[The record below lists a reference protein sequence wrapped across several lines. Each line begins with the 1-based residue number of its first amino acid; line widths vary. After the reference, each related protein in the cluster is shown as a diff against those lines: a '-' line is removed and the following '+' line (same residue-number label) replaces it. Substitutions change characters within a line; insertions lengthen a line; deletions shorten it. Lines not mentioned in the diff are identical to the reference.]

1 MAPLQPGATA
11 VPLSMTGFGSAAG
24 PVAGGVLQVE
34 IRTVNHRYFNL
45 STKLPSDLGPLEGEL
60 RERLRKELE
69 RGHVTV
75 AARWLERAAPEGGRL
90 QLDPERAR
98 EAMARLRELQAAVGL
113 SGEITLDL
121 VARQPEVF
129 VAADE
134 ATRAIEW
141 GEVEPIVS
149 AAVAQVHAMRR
160 REGEAMGAELR
171 HRLDLIERHTGTIQ
185 HRAPHRVAA
194 ERDRLRA
201 AVQELM
207 NGKPLDENRLAQE
220 IAFLA
225 DKLDITEEVVRLGA
239 HLAAARSALAGDKAV
254 GKQLGFLAQEIGR
267 EVNTIGSKANDA
279 EIQHGVIE
287 MKGELERFREQL
299 ENLA

>member
-1 MAPLQPGATA
+1 
-11 VPLSMTGFGSAAG
+11 MTGFGSADG

-45 STKLPSDLGPLEGEL
+45 SAKLPADLGPLEGEL
-60 RERLRKELE
+60 RERLRKDLE
-69 RGHVTV
+69 RGHVSV
-75 AARWLERAAPEGGRL
+75 SARWLERAVPEGGRL
-90 QLDPERAR
+90 MLDADRAR
-98 EAMARLRELQAAVGL
+98 EAMARLRELQTAVGL

-121 VARQPEVF
+121 VARQPDVF
-129 VAADE
+129 VATDE
-134 ATRAIEW
+134 ATTAIEW
-141 GEVEPIVS
+141 GEVDPIVT

-171 HRLDLIERHTGTIQ
+171 HRLDLIEQ
-185 HRAPHRVAA
+185 HAAAIRDRAPHRVVA

-207 NGKPLDENRLAQE
+207 NGKPLDENRLTQE

-225 DKLDITEEVVRLGA
+225 EKLDITEEVVRLAA
-239 HLAAARSALAGDKAV
+239 HLEASRSALAGDRAV
-254 GKQLGFLAQEIGR
+254 GKQLGFLAQELGR

-279 EIQHGVIE
+279 EIQHAVIE

>member
-1 MAPLQPGATA
+1 M
-11 VPLSMTGFGSAAG
+11 PLSMTGFGSADG
-24 PVAGGVLQVE
+24 SVAGGVLQVE

-45 STKLPSDLGPLEGEL
+45 STKLPADLGPLEGEL

-69 RGHVTV
+69 RGHVSV
-75 AARWLERAAPEGGRL
+75 AARWLERTVPEGGRL

-113 SGEITLDL
+113 SGEIPLDL

-129 VAADE
+129 VAADDPA
-134 ATRAIEW
+134 ATIEW
-141 GEVEPIVS
+141 DDVEPIVS
-149 AAVAQVHAMRR
+149 AAAAQVHAMRR

-171 HRLDLIERHTGTIQ
+171 HRLGLIERHATTVRN
-185 HRAPHRVAA
+185 RAPHRLVV
-194 ERDRLRA
+194 ERDRLRTS
-201 AVQELM
+201 VQELM
-207 NGKPLDENRLAQE
+207 DGRPLDENRLAQE

-225 DKLDITEEVVRLGA
+225 DKLDITEEIVRLAA
-239 HLAAARSALAGDKAV
+239 HLDAARAALASGKAV

>member
-1 MAPLQPGATA
+1 
-11 VPLSMTGFGSAAG
+11 MTGFGIADG

-34 IRTVNHRYFNL
+34 IRAVNHRYFNL
-45 STKLPSDLGPLEGEL
+45 STRLPAELGPLEWEIREL
-60 RERLRKELE
+60 LRTELE

-75 AARWLERAAPEGGRL
+75 SARWLVRAVPEGGRL
-90 QLDPERAR
+90 QLDPDRAR

-113 SGEITLDL
+113 SGEVTLDL
-121 VARQPEVF
+121 VASQPGVF
-129 VAADE
+129 VSAGE
-134 ATRAIEW
+134 ATEPLEW
-141 GEVEPIVS
+141 DLVRPVVAAATAEV
-149 AAVAQVHAMRR
+149 QAMRR
-160 REGEAMGAELR
+160 REGKALGAELR
-171 HRLDLIERHTGTIQ
+171 LRLDLIERHAGTVRA
-185 HRAPHRVAA
+185 RAPHRLVA

-201 AVQELM
+201 SVQELM
-207 NGKPLDENRLAQE
+207 NGRPVDETRLMQE

-225 DKLDITEEVVRLGA
+225 DRLDLTEELVRLAA
-239 HLAAARSALAGDKAV
+239 HLDAARTALDGDRAA

-279 EIQHGVIE
+279 GIQHCVIE